1 MGDMNSL
8 VNKVAVIT
16 GGTRGLGLAI
26 ARAYAREGAAVAL
39 ASRSAEAVERA
50 VTLLRGEGAQVS
62 GWACD
67 VGDLIQVEALAAH
80 AIDTFGQ
87 FDIWVNNAGI
97 SAPYGP
103 TAHVPPASF
112 VATLQANIF
121 GVYYGSLT
129 AMRHFLPKRSGKL
142 INMLGQG
149 DRQPVPLQNAYATS
163 KVWVRNFTLALAKE
177 YRDSGVGVFAFN
189 PGLMPTDLLT
199 RVEALEGY
207 EARLKPLETVI
218 RLWANPPEVPA
229 AKALWLAGAATDGRT
244 GLEVKVLTPAH
255 LLGGIVREGLRR
267 LLRRAAPAV
276 EIKVHSV
283 PPAWP
288 IQPAKNKGGA
298 IP

>member
-1 MGDMNSL
+1 MNSL

-16 GGTRGLGLAI
+16 GGTRGLGLSI
-26 ARAYAREGAAVAL
+26 ARVYAREGAAVAL
-39 ASRSAEAVERA
+39 ASRSAEAVKHA
-50 VTLLRGEGAQVS
+50 VALLRGEGAQVS

-67 VGDLIQVEALAAH
+67 VSDLSQVEALADH
-80 AIDTFGQ
+80 ALATFGR
-87 FDIWVNNAGI
+87 FDIWVNNAGM

-103 TAHVPPASF
+103 TAHIPPASF
-112 VATLQANIF
+112 IATLQANIF
-121 GVYYGSLT
+121 GVYYGSLV
-129 AMRHFLPKRSGKL
+129 AMRHFLPKHSGKL

-149 DRQPVPLQNAYATS
+149 DRKPVPLQNAYATS
-163 KVWVRNFTLALAKE
+163 KAWVRNFTLALAKE
-177 YRDSGVGVFAFN
+177 YQDSGVGVFAFN

-229 AKALWLAGAATDGRT
+229 AKALWLASAATDGRT
-244 GLEVKVLTPAH
+244 GLEVKVLTPTH
-255 LLGGIVREGLRR
+255 LVEGILREGLRR
-267 LLRRAAPAV
+267 LLRRPAPAV

-288 IQPAKNKGGA
+288 IQPANNQGEIA
-298 IP
+298 P